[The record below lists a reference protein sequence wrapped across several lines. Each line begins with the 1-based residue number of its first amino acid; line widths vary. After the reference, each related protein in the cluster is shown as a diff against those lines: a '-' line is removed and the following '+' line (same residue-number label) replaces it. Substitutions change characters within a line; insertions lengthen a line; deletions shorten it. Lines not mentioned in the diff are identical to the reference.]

1 MTRKISSFIFI
12 GLIFTLAVWMS
23 DKNSV
28 ITVDWRGY
36 VNRFSIPE
44 AMLLV
49 LVFVAVVDFLNRI
62 LRKLVMAQVKET
74 YRYNLGNTVNE
85 GEAINVLADKISEKI
100 VINRHDFDNS
110 LLLVLRTMTSITAGD
125 MKEARMNLRALKK
138 LIGNDPIIDL
148 LKMKIYKGEKDFDK
162 MEKLSAK
169 INFVRICTG
178 SLRALLNFAPKPEI
192 GTALCR
198 CSLRG
203 LRKKLFRRTSLSA

>member
-162 MEKLSAK
+162 MENSP
-169 INFVRICTG
+169 
-178 SLRALLNFAPKPEI
+178 PK
-192 GTALCR
+192 
-198 CSLRG
+198 S
-203 LRKKLFRRTSLSA
+203 